1 MEALIGTEGTTMRFL
16 GAILALGLASAAPA
30 ASDGAPSVRGLYVEA
45 RSCDVWTGPCFSNSE
60 FNVVG
65 NLAVVGWTVTEGV
78 WDGVRLDGRSVVAV
92 IEAEGTLMT
101 TVEGRTRAGLY
112 VDAGATSEQ
121 ARALEAMARALAP
134 GHLGR
139 IVRVERRPISIRVE
153 GAEATL
159 SVGRDEAVV
168 RTGPLGHCD
177 AVCGNEQQAYA
188 PIGAGARVLCA
199 KALEHAYRGTVIE
212 DRSWSYP
219 NRRSAMVGSFE
230 R

>member
-1 MEALIGTEGTTMRFL
+1 MRL
-16 GAILALGLASAAPA
+16 VGAILAVGLASAAPA
-30 ASDGAPSVRGLYVEA
+30 ASEGTPAVRGLYVEA
-45 RSCDVWTGPCFSNSE
+45 RSCDVWTGPCFANAE

-65 NLAVVGWTVTEGV
+65 NLAVVGWAVTEGS
-78 WDGVRLDGRSVVAV
+78 WRGVRLDGRSVVAV
-92 IEAEGTLMT
+92 IESEGTLMT
-101 TVEGRTRAGLY
+101 TVEGRSRAGLY
-112 VDAGATSEQ
+112 VDSAATTEQ
-121 ARALEAMARALAP
+121 ARALVAMARALSP
-134 GHLGR
+134 RYLGEV
-139 IVRVERRPISIRVE
+139 VRVERRPIEIRVD
-153 GAEATL
+153 GAEAGL
-159 SVGRDEAVV
+159 IVGRGEAVV

-188 PIGAGARVLCA
+188 PIGEGARVICA

>member
-1 MEALIGTEGTTMRFL
+1 MRFL
-16 GAILALGLASAAPA
+16 GTILALGLASAAPA
-30 ASDGAPSVRGLYVEA
+30 ASDGAPAVRGLYVEA

-65 NLAVVGWTVTEGV
+65 NLAVAGWAVSEGS
-78 WDGVRLDGRSVVAV
+78 WEGVRLDGRSVVAV

-101 TVEGRTRAGLY
+101 AVEGRSRAGLY
-112 VDAGATSEQ
+112 VDASATPEQ
-121 ARALEAMARALAP
+121 ARALAAMARALAP
-134 GHLGR
+134 AYLR
-139 IVRVERRPISIRVE
+139 EVVRVERRPIEIRVE
-153 GAEATL
+153 GAEASLT
-159 SVGRDEAVV
+159 VGRDEVVV

-188 PIGAGARVLCA
+188 PMGVGARVTCA
-199 KALEHAYRGTVIE
+199 KALAHAYRGTVIE